1 MRIDIISS
9 VPELMTSPL
18 NESILKRAQEKG
30 FVQIVVHNLLDF
42 ALDRR

>member
-18 NESILKRAQEKG
+18 KESILKRAQEKG
-30 FVQIVVHNLLDF
+30 LSLIPI
-42 ALDRR
+42 